1 MGFLATMDSAFEQ
14 LSNRSAGHKGP
25 VSFSMLS
32 SKNSTK
38 NFNEMQDTAYR
49 AAQSVITGVT
59 YAERPQI
66 YDFLV
71 NYGFVQS
78 LVDLVKSTIQDVI
91 TKASFNITL
100 EDVDGIDEEMSKEIT
115 DKTNEFITKLNLR
128 DAIINDL
135 GLYLYYGNYVY
146 MVDFEKGLL
155 KRVKKPHNV
164 ISVERYCKPD
174 SFMIYNKNFRDASD
188 LKEIKNNSCFVFQY
202 NKIKINEAT
211 ELDVHLQTLY
221 ATNGGKK
228 LSDQEL
234 IAAKES
240 YLKDHPLADETL
252 MYVYYQ
258 GRGVFFANMQLL
270 LLYYIKELLYDLL
283 GMKDTIRPD
292 IMIARIADDKT
303 DEAVIANAVNDI
315 EALVNDSAA
324 LDVGNNV
331 SSIDSITQMLTG
343 IQSYLSNG
351 IKVVPGM
358 NNFSNLDALKLPE
371 LTGKREA
378 LKNELDNLRSRI
390 LNNIGIPEELYNGQ
404 SNRWESISR
413 SARYLTLIDQWVTEI
428 TLMCKNISKS
438 YIDKFYPNYG
448 KNIKLDSIR
457 LNLDTNNII
466 FNNYSN
472 TRSRVISEKLDAIQ
486 RVSRNALDMIDNPL
500 ADKQAVLDYTR
511 ITMESIDPAATKLL
525 QDKLPPEMFQPQ
537 QQPMM

>member
-1 MGFLATMDSAFEQ
+1 MGLLSTMDSAFEQ
-14 LSNRSAGHKGP
+14 ISNRSAHKGP

-32 SKNSTK
+32 TKNSGK

-49 AAQSVITGVT
+49 SANSVITGVT

-100 EDVDGIDEEMSKEIT
+100 EDGIPNLDENMSKKIT
-115 DKTNEFITKLNLR
+115 EDTNEFISKLNLR

-146 MVDFEKGLL
+146 MVDFDKGLL

-164 ISVERYCKPD
+164 ISVERYCRPD
-174 SFMIYNKNFRDASD
+174 SFMIYNKNYKDAAD
-188 LKEIKNNSCFVFQY
+188 LKEIKNDSCFVFQY
-202 NKIKINEAT
+202 NKIKINEAS

-228 LSDQEL
+228 LSEQD
-234 IAAKES
+234 IKKARDS

-303 DEAVIANAVNDI
+303 DESVIANAINDI

-324 LDVGNNV
+324 LDIGNNV

-343 IQSYLSNG
+343 IQSYLTNG

-428 TLMCKNISKS
+428 TLMCKTIAKS
-438 YIDKFYPNYG
+438 YIEKYYPNFG
-448 KNIKLDSIR
+448 KSVKLDHIR

-486 RVSRNALDMIDNPL
+486 RVSRSALDMIDNPL

-511 ITMESIDPAATKLL
+511 ITMESIDPAAVKLL
-525 QDKLPPEMFQPQ
+525 QDKLPAELFQQPQ
-537 QQPMM
+537 QPM

>member
-1 MGFLATMDSAFEQ
+1 MGLLSTMDSAFEQ
-14 LSNRSAGHKGP
+14 ISNRSAHKGP

-32 SKNSTK
+32 TKNSGK

-49 AAQSVITGVT
+49 SANSVITGVT

-100 EDVDGIDEEMSKEIT
+100 EDGIPNLDENMSKKIT
-115 DKTNEFITKLNLR
+115 EDTNEFISKLNLR

-146 MVDFEKGLL
+146 MVDFDKGLL

-164 ISVERYCKPD
+164 ISVERYCRPD
-174 SFMIYNKNFRDASD
+174 SFMIYNKNYKDAAD
-188 LKEIKNNSCFVFQY
+188 LKEIKNDSCFVFQY
-202 NKIKINEAT
+202 NKIKINEAS

-228 LSDQEL
+228 LSEQD
-234 IAAKES
+234 IKKARES
-240 YLKDHPLADETL
+240 YLKDHSLADETL

-303 DEAVIANAVNDI
+303 DESVIANAINDI

-324 LDVGNNV
+324 LDIGNNV

-343 IQSYLSNG
+343 IQSYLTNG

-428 TLMCKNISKS
+428 TLMCKTIAKS
-438 YIDKFYPNYG
+438 YIEKYYPNFG
-448 KNIKLDSIR
+448 KSVKLDHIR

-486 RVSRNALDMIDNPL
+486 RVSRSALDMIDNPL

-511 ITMESIDPAATKLL
+511 ITMESIDPAAVKLL
-525 QDKLPPEMFQPQ
+525 QDKLPAELFQQPQ
-537 QQPMM
+537 QPM